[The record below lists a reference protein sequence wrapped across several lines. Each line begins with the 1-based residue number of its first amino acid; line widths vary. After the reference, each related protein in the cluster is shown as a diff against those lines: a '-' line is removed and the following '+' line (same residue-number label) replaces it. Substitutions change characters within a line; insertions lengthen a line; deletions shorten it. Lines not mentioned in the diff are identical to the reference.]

1 VSTLAPSA
9 GRKQYANMT
18 ADRLTQTVRNV
29 LAHLPCSERALA
41 RAAGLSSAVLPRIR
55 GGTLKATP
63 ATAKKLAR
71 ALESWSKDTWRSAER
86 IRSHLPPED

>member
-1 VSTLAPSA
+1 VSALAPNRS
-9 GRKQYANMT
+9 GKQYANMT
-18 ADRLTQTVRNV
+18 VDRLTQTVRNV

-55 GGTLKATP
+55 GGSLKATP

-71 ALESWSKDTWRSAER
+71 ALEVWSKDTRRAAER
-86 IRSHLPPED
+86 IRSLLPPED